1 MDKLET
7 LIECLPNA
15 PYKTLFAIEINALRA
30 EIVTLQSDNTRLT
43 LELDEAGSNCSMY
56 KQQVLMLTKERDEL
70 EISNAFAHGEWRAV
84 KDQLAAM
91 TKEKNDWYRYH
102 GHVTDEL
109 VISQAQEAKLRE
121 ALAGLREHSLCPDT
135 MVRLLDTPT
144 DDSALMERLKEERE
158 NCADAMWQA
167 YLDGEESYSKLHD
180 VIKSMT

>member
-15 PYKTLFAIEINALRA
+15 PYKTLFAVEINALRA

-70 EISNAFAHGEWRAV
+70 EISNAFAHVEWRAV

-91 TKEKNDWYRYH
+91 KKERDHY
-102 GHVTDEL
+102 
-109 VISQAQEAKLRE
+109 LRE
-121 ALAGLREHSLCPDT
+121 LQAAQARFKELSAVLEGVEIPFNLHVNIRYLLRE
-135 MVRLLDTPT
+135 
-144 DDSALMERLKEERE
+144 SA
-158 NCADAMWQA
+158 
-167 YLDGEESYSKLHD
+167 
-180 VIKSMT
+180 

>member
-15 PYKTLFAIEINALRA
+15 PYKTLFAVEINALRA

-91 TKEKNDWYRYH
+91 TTERNEAIYQTKVATQEHFDMEQ
-102 GHVTDEL
+102 EL
-109 VISQAQEAKLRE
+109 AAAQARE
-121 ALAGLREHSLCPDT
+121 
-135 MVRLLDTPT
+135 V
-144 DDSALMERLKEERE
+144 
-158 NCADAMWQA
+158 
-167 YLDGEESYSKLHD
+167 
-180 VIKSMT
+180 

>member
-15 PYKTLFAIEINALRA
+15 PYKTLFAVEINALRA

-84 KDQLAAM
+84 KDQLASM
-91 TKEKNDWYRYH
+91 TKEYKLACEIGGDYR
-102 GHVTDEL
+102 DKWMAA
-109 VISQAQEAKLRE
+109 QAQLEE
-121 ALAGLREHSLCPDT
+121 ALA
-135 MVRLLDTPT
+135 
-144 DDSALMERLKEERE
+144 AIKQWKE
-158 NCADAMWQA
+158 Q
-167 YLDGEESYSKLHD
+167 
-180 VIKSMT
+180 T